1 MEQMTQTQLI
11 HAHEILYMIL
21 EAPTAPS
28 PDDLR
33 RQVEDRFGAEALFTN
48 CTGQAYDFHQMITV
62 LASRGKIMVTPEG
75 ITVRREE
82 ICDHD

>member
-1 MEQMTQTQLI
+1 MI
-11 HAHEILYMIL
+11 HAHEILYTIL

-28 PDDLR
+28 LDDLR
-33 RQVEDRFGAEALFTN
+33 QQVSGRFGAEAQFTN
-48 CTGQAYDFHQMITV
+48 CTGQAYDFDQIIAF
-62 LASRGKIMVTPEG
+62 LASRGKIVVAPEG

>member
-1 MEQMTQTQLI
+1 MDQLTQTQLI
-11 HAHEILYMIL
+11 HAHEILYMVL

-28 PDDLR
+28 QDDLR
-33 RQVEDRFGAEALFTN
+33 QQVAGRFGAEARFTN
-48 CTGQAYDFHQMITV
+48 CTGQAYDFDQIIAF
-62 LASRGKIMVTPEG
+62 LASRGKLVVTPEG